1 MDTIII
7 YYSHSGNNNI
17 LAEELNKRIKSD
29 IYKISEL
36 RKRYKISILFDSL
49 FKRNS
54 KIENTNIE
62 IKKYKKIIL
71 VSPIWDCSIA
81 TPMKSFLEREKNNL
95 EKYFFITICN
105 GEIGQK
111 EKIMNELT
119 NIVQRKP
126 ENVTELWINDL
137 LPKDKQNKIRYTFN
151 FRINRQDF
159 QKFERK
165 ICAFIQNVN
174 NCGDVI

>member
-1 MDTIII
+1 
-7 YYSHSGNNNI
+7 
-17 LAEELNKRIKSD
+17 
-29 IYKISEL
+29 
-36 RKRYKISILFDSL
+36 
-49 FKRNS
+49 
-54 KIENTNIE
+54 
-62 IKKYKKIIL
+62 
-71 VSPIWDCSIA
+71 
-81 TPMKSFLEREKNNL
+81 MKSFLEREKNNL

-126 ENVTELWINDL
+126 EDVTELWINDL